1 MAAAEDFDRIR
12 MECIDP
18 LQYAYELI
26 RPIVLFG
33 ESAAERSRQTGVDR
47 TVIGEK
53 ARRFV
58 TDGMSA
64 LADGRTQPAT
74 GEGPTYPDAI
84 AGYILYLKLK
94 HCSKPRISFILNRLQ
109 DMLVADIVQAIEIS
123 ALMVYMRLHAHY
135 AV

>member
-1 MAAAEDFDRIR
+1 VSAAEDFDRIR

-47 TVIGEK
+47 TVISDK

-58 TDGMSA
+58 TNGMSA
-64 LADGRTQPAT
+64 LADGRTQAAT
-74 GEGPTYPDAI
+74 GEGLTYPDAI
-84 AGYILYLKLK
+84 AGYI
-94 HCSKPRISFILNRLQ
+94 R
-109 DMLVADIVQAIEIS
+109 M
-123 ALMVYMRLHAHY
+123 ALL
-135 AV
+135 